1 MPDSPTEVEEKET
14 VWRVFQLL
22 QQLWQLK
29 KYWPFVA
36 LALGLGTYSHQDTK
50 STSKHVSHET
60 LWNEAGDHFQDLLV
74 MIRELQADRSNQQVQ
89 INLLLSARNTN

>member
-36 LALGLGTYSHQDTK
+36 LALGLGTYGHRDARA
-50 STSKHVSHET
+50 VSHET